1 LLFPCPSQRIFAK
14 RSAQSIDIPCYY
26 LHGMNFN
33 GKLRTGTP
41 MNTNLKCILCIEDE
55 PEMIDLIRLILGRR
69 GFEVKGANGGVEG
82 LQMIRQEMPDL
93 VLLDLMM
100 PDMDGWEVYQQMKAD
115 EKTKNIPVIVVTAK
129 AQSIDKVLG
138 LHIAKVDD
146 YIAKPFSPQDL
157 MNSVEKVLNK
167 TKA

>member
-1 LLFPCPSQRIFAK
+1 
-14 RSAQSIDIPCYY
+14 
-26 LHGMNFN
+26 MNA
-33 GKLRTGTP
+33 
-41 MNTNLKCILCIEDE
+41 NLKCILCIEDE

-69 GFEVKGANGGVEG
+69 GFEVKGANGGIEG
-82 LQMIRQEMPDL
+82 LKMIRQELPDL

-115 EKTKNIPVIVVTAK
+115 EKTKSIPVIVVTAK

-146 YIAKPFSPQDL
+146 YLTKPFSPQDL
-157 MNSVEKVLNK
+157 MNSVEKVLSK
-167 TKA
+167 TRT

>member
-1 LLFPCPSQRIFAK
+1 MDA
-14 RSAQSIDIPCYY
+14 
-26 LHGMNFN
+26 
-33 GKLRTGTP
+33 
-41 MNTNLKCILCIEDE
+41 NLKSILCVEDE

-69 GFEVKGANGGVEG
+69 GFEVKGAAGGVEG
-82 LQMIRQEMPDL
+82 LKMIRQNPPDL

-115 EKTKNIPVIVVTAK
+115 EKTKHIPVIVVTAK

-146 YIAKPFSPQDL
+146 YITKPFSPQDL
-157 MNSVEKVLNK
+157 MNSVEKVLK
-167 TKA
+167 SKAA

>member
-1 LLFPCPSQRIFAK
+1 MEA
-14 RSAQSIDIPCYY
+14 
-26 LHGMNFN
+26 
-33 GKLRTGTP
+33 
-41 MNTNLKCILCIEDE
+41 NLKRILCIEDE

-69 GFEVKGANGGVEG
+69 GYEVKGAEGGIEG
-82 LQMIRQEMPDL
+82 LKLVRKEHPDL

-115 EKTKNIPVIVVTAK
+115 ESTKHIPVIVVTAK

-157 MNSVEKVLNK
+157 LNSVERILSQK
-167 TKA
+167 TTT